1 MIRNS
6 KRIDLHKPFGPRVFQ
21 INLKCNIYFFLNPL
35 KYVSTLKP
43 LLLLRL
49 RSV

>member
-21 INLKCNIYFFLNPL
+21 INLKCNIYFFF
-35 KYVSTLKP
+35 KSFKVCFYFETFAFA
-43 LLLLRL
+43 
-49 RSV
+49 